1 MPKSLPLKYSS
12 STLDVMHVSSSS
24 SSILQFFLPSF
35 CTGMQSRF
43 LQLCL
48 FWSTSQILILN
59 FLSFF
64 FFFFFLHKELNFGCL
79 HLLQGAPGP
88 WCELLHKTI
97 LGICWSLINTRI
109 KFLPSPGFLAWSWA
123 AVVNQNHKIITSFAI
138 CSEKRRLNSAQNKCK
153 DTNHSL
159 WFLSHKV
166 LQVEISG
173 KKKNLATNCLNP
185 FKGKKEWI
193 ARFYIKLSYVA
204 KNIKGFFLIF
214 KAFVW
219 SQIFLAKII
228 IWKCPFWRNL
238 GYGYTQFLKV
248 IGNLWFHFLH

>member
-12 STLDVMHVSSSS
+12 STLDVMHVWSSS
-24 SSILQFFLPSF
+24 SSILLSSF
-35 CTGMQSRF
+35 CTGMQSCF

-64 FFFFFLHKELNFGCL
+64 FFFLHKELNFGCL
-79 HLLQGAPGP
+79 NLLQGAPGP

-123 AVVNQNHKIITSFAI
+123 AVVNQNHKIITSSAI
-138 CSEKRRLNSAQNKCK
+138 CSEKRRLNSAQNQCK

-173 KKKNLATNCLNP
+173 KKNLATTGLNP
-185 FKGKKEWI
+185 FKAKKEWI

-204 KNIKGFFLIF
+204 KNIKGFLYIF
-214 KAFVW
+214 KKTFVW

-228 IWKCPFWRNL
+228 IWKCLEPKCVVFQL
-238 GYGYTQFLKV
+238 GLLL
-248 IGNLWFHFLH
+248 LWCLNPWMKPHFMSS